1 MLLQKLC
8 CVVSTMI
15 CVRRRSV
22 VKYFQGGEIVQL
34 WWQWNVVTEGVTPS
48 PLLEII
54 GQSLPEMLLG
64 NLFFTWLHNKNSQIL
79 DFLEN
84 LFEPAQI
91 CPWEWLRIFRN
102 FTWNDDVKS
111 FFALW
116 GRVEWA
122 GAELNDITHVHH
134 MMIIV
139 SPGQGVV
146 GPASVGAGKSGMLS
160 LHLWW
165 SMLHVNN
172 EPLNIAHV
180 NILHITQWTLLLS
193 WIWFHFVHGLSIN
206 YKNVVQR

>member
-1 MLLQKLC
+1 MLDFWNKRTPCLKWNHVFMLLQKLC

-54 GQSLPEMLLG
+54 GQSLPEMLLD

-122 GAELNDITHVHH
+122 GAELNGIDTWEC
-134 MMIIV
+134 
-139 SPGQGVV
+139 Q
-146 GPASVGAGKSGMLS
+146 
-160 LHLWW
+160 
-165 SMLHVNN
+165 
-172 EPLNIAHV
+172 
-180 NILHITQWTLLLS
+180 ILHPWTHNFS
-193 WIWFHFVHGLSIN
+193 KI
-206 YKNVVQR
+206 

>member
-15 CVRRRSV
+15 CVRRRRV

-54 GQSLPEMLLG
+54 GQSLPEMLLD

-111 FFALW
+111 FFCIVGMSWMGW
-116 GRVEWA
+116 GRVEWYWHMA
-122 GAELNDITHVHH
+122 MSYLTSLNT
-134 MMIIV
+134 
-139 SPGQGVV
+139 QLF
-146 GPASVGAGKSGMLS
+146 K
-160 LHLWW
+160 
-165 SMLHVNN
+165 
-172 EPLNIAHV
+172 NIAYVGSFGHYPV
-180 NILHITQWTLLLS
+180 QITFICILLS
-193 WIWFHFVHGLSIN
+193 SFFRS
-206 YKNVVQR
+206 